1 MDHLLRNSE
10 NPGGRGAS
18 APRSSNFFFHFFNN
32 INKINKHINRFV
44 TIDEIFFSIYYTAI
58 VYF

>member
-10 NPGGRGAS
+10 TRGDGALRR
-18 APRSSNFFFHFFNN
+18 PVLPTFFFHFFNN

>member
-10 NPGGRGAS
+10 NRGGGALRR
-18 APRSSNFFFHFFNN
+18 PVLPTFFVFFLN
-32 INKINKHINRFV
+32 INKFNSHINSVV
-44 TIDEIFFSIYYTAI
+44 TIDEVFFSIYCTAI

>member
-10 NPGGRGAS
+10 NRGGGALRR
-18 APRSSNFFFHFFNN
+18 PVLPTFFSWFQN
-32 INKINKHINRFV
+32 INKFNIRINLLMQ
-44 TIDEIFFSIYYTAI
+44 IDFDFLSLEYIEI